1 MPTALI
7 PLAEGCEEIE
17 AVTLIDLL
25 RRAEVEVTTA
35 ALTAEPVR
43 ASRGVVLV
51 ADTMLAAVAGQTFDL
66 IALPG
71 GGGGAE
77 RLRADARVLEQVRAQ
92 HAAGRYLAAICAAPS
107 VLAAAGVLVQRRATS
122 FPGWLDADAA
132 PGLQLENAPVVRDGH
147 IFTSRGPGT
156 AMDFA
161 LVLIEALCG
170 PDRAAE
176 VERQL
181 QRPPPGWR
189 MTDGEAS

>member
-35 ALTAEPVR
+35 SLTAGPVR
-43 ASRGVVLV
+43 ASRGVVLM
-51 ADTMLAAVAGQTFDL
+51 ADATLAEVAGATFDL
-66 IALPG
+66 IVLPG

-77 RLRADARVLEQVRAQ
+77 RLRADTGLLERIRAQ

-107 VLAAAGVLVQRRATS
+107 VLAAAGVLAQRRATS
-122 FPGWLDADAA
+122 FPGWLKADAA
-132 PGLQLENAPVVRDGH
+132 PGLQLESAPVVRDGH

-161 LVLIEALCG
+161 LILIEALCG
-170 PDRAAE
+170 ADRAAG

-181 QRPPPGWR
+181 QRPSLGWR
-189 MTDGEAS
+189 ATAREDA